1 MTNKPQFVGEKQL
14 LENRVEY
21 VRGVTYK
28 AAVDLHEELD
38 DSSYVLLRA
47 NNIQDGKLRFDDVQ
61 YVDCAKV
68 KPKQLLRRG
77 DILLCASSG
86 SKGLVGKAALV
97 RESMP
102 VTFGAFCCVLRPKE
116 NEAEYF
122 GHYFQSRQYRR
133 AIEEVCSGS
142 NINNLK
148 AANFLSLVVP
158 HYDDDYTR
166 VISALFDSID
176 VQIEQA
182 KDQISNL
189 DSLVKS
195 RFVEMFGDLAS
206 YESRALKDCVLVIE
220 SGKSPKCLAKPREGD
235 SLGVLKLSAISSGV
249 YKETENKALPSDAK
263 AADGKVVCDGDIL
276 LARKN
281 TPELVGQSVLVNH
294 TDGNIMFPDI
304 VFRMHVRPEVDE
316 VYLSHA
322 LAHPLAGAIKSLAHG
337 SAKSMSNIP
346 KSELAKLLI
355 PLPPLA
361 LQQEFAAFVTQVDK
375 SRFAW
380 RVRMRLRVLA
390 LWQLRGVPAFWTASA
405 HDAVSLGQ

>member
-1 MTNKPQFVGEKQL
+1 MKLNKPQFAGEKVKL
-14 LENRVEY
+14 GAI
-21 VRGVTYK
+21 VR
-28 AAVDLHEELD
+28 
-38 DSSYVLLRA
+38 
-47 NNIQDGKLRFDDVQ
+47 
-61 YVDCAKV
+61 
-68 KPKQLLRRG
+68 
-77 DILLCASSG
+77 ASSERN
-86 SKGLVGKAALV
+86 KGGRCDLVY
-97 RESMP
+97 S
-102 VTFGAFCCVLRPKE
+102 VTNSQGFIPSE
-116 NEAEYF
+116 EYF
-122 GHYFQSRQYRR
+122 SKEVFSKDLNTYRIVKRDMIAYNPSRINVGSVALQDKNDEVVVSPLYVVFSVDESKVAPGYVVRFLKSKPGLDQIAFQSIGTVR
-133 AIEEVCSGS
+133 
-142 NINNLK
+142 NNLK
-148 AANFLSLVVP
+148 YKALCQMELTLPSLSVQRDRLANLV
-158 HYDDDYTR
+158 
-166 VISALFDSID
+166 SI
-176 VQIEQA
+176 ES
-182 KDQISNL
+182 QISQSRKAIEKL

-220 SGKSPKCLAKPREGD
+220 SGKSPKCLARPREGD

-249 YKETENKALPSDAK
+249 YKETENKALPSDTK

-322 LAHPLAGAIKSLAHG
+322 LAYPLAGAIKSLAHG

-361 LQQEFAAFVTQVDK
+361 LQQEFAAFVAQADK

-380 RVRMRLRVLA
+380 RVHMQLRVLV
-390 LWQLRGVPAFWTASA
+390 L
-405 HDAVSLGQ
+405 

>member
-1 MTNKPQFVGEKQL
+1 MKSSKPQFVGEKQL

-116 NEAEYF
+116 NEAEYL

-166 VISALFDSID
+166 AISALFDSID

-195 RFVEMFGDLAS
+195 RFVEMFGDPVANPMGWGVSTIKKTAVTYGDGPFGSNLKSADYVPSGVRVIRLGNVMRGRFSEKDQSYVS
-206 YESRALKDCVLVIE
+206 YEKFESLKRYECIPGEVIIATLGDPILRACIVPDFGVPSIHKADCMYYETDKEKVLPVFAMCAINQPSMLRRALLYSHGQTRARIN
-220 SGKSPKCLAKPREGD
+220 STQAG
-235 SLGVLKLSAISSGV
+235 
-249 YKETENKALPSDAK
+249 NLPM
-263 AADGKVVCDGDIL
+263 V
-276 LARKN
+276 
-281 TPELVGQSVLVNH
+281 
-294 TDGNIMFPDI
+294 
-304 VFRMHVRPEVDE
+304 
-316 VYLSHA
+316 
-322 LAHPLAGAIKSLAHG
+322 
-337 SAKSMSNIP
+337 
-346 KSELAKLLI
+346 
-355 PLPPLA
+355 LPPIA
-361 LQQEFAAFVTQVDK
+361 LQKEFVSFVSQVDK

-380 RVRMRLRVLA
+380 RVHM
-390 LWQLRGVPAFWTASA
+390 
-405 HDAVSLGQ
+405 